1 MRIIFI
7 AIILLSISSCNSIT
21 YKLWH
26 SKSYEDN
33 FRHFLINGKF
43 GYIVFLTPKFHYVFN
58 DNSNLLKNILTWQD
72 RRVLYIDTENS
83 KLILDDNNKLEG
95 EILIRSFSNNLMPN
109 REQFLF
115 NNGFLQDKEGWYLK
129 IRIYG
134 ERFLAS
140 NNFSGLLPQLDL
152 NYKMKIIA
160 KNNNLD
166 KVKFASITPLTL
178 GADGIILIGKI
189 LLFPFRD

>member
-1 MRIIFI
+1 MRFVFV
-7 AIILLSISSCNSIT
+7 AIILFLISSCDSIT
-21 YKLWH
+21 YKLWQ
-26 SKSYEDN
+26 SKGYEDN
-33 FRHFLINGKF
+33 FKHFLINGKF

-58 DNSNLLKNILTWQD
+58 DNSNLLKNILTWSD
-72 RRVLYIDTENS
+72 RRVLYIDNKNS

-95 EILIRSFSNNLMPN
+95 EILIRSFSNKLMPN

-152 NYKMKIIA
+152 NYKIKIIA

-178 GADGIILIGKI
+178 GADGIIIIGKI